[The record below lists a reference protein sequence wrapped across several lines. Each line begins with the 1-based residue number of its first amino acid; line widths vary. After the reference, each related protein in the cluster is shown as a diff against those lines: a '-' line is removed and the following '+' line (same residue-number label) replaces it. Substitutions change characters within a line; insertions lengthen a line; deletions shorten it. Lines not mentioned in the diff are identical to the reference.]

1 LEKFVKLLGIFYF
14 YLYIKHNVQNCCNLD
29 FKYKKCNNLYMC
41 QIDTLTK
48 EINMVT
54 SLPRITARI
63 DLDTQELLLQAAT
76 IIGISSINSFV
87 LNAAIEKAKKIME
100 DEHSLKLNQRDAMM
114 LVNALDTP
122 AKANARLQQAA
133 KCYKS
138 KKQS

>member
-1 LEKFVKLLGIFYF
+1 
-14 YLYIKHNVQNCCNLD
+14 
-29 FKYKKCNNLYMC
+29 MC

-48 EINMVT
+48 ETKMAT

-63 DLDTQELLLQAAT
+63 DFDTQELLLQAAT

-100 DEHSLKLNQRDAMM
+100 DEHSLKLSQGDAMM
-114 LVNALDTP
+114 LVNALDAP

-133 KCYKS
+133 KRYKS

>member
-1 LEKFVKLLGIFYF
+1 MFKTAVILILNIKNVIIF
-14 YLYIKHNVQNCCNLD
+14 N
-29 FKYKKCNNLYMC
+29 MC

-100 DEHSLKLNQRDAMM
+100 DEHSLKLSQRDAMM

-122 AKANARLQQAA
+122 TKTN
-133 KCYKS
+133 
-138 KKQS
+138 